1 MRPYIMDYYIPK
13 RMPRTNQLMEKMR
26 FITQKQ
32 GGRTLKY
39 KFRNAVLATILS
51 NRLVKKS

>member
-1 MRPYIMDYYIPK
+1 MDYYIPK